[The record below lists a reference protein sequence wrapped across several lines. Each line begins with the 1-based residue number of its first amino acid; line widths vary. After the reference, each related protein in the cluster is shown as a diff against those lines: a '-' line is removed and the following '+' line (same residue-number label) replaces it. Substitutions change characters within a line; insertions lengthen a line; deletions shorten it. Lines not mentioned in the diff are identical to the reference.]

1 MWVKVFT
8 LPVINIKLN
17 LGTQA
22 KGGVFLQKILEPL
35 GFLVYI
41 VILLYMGIYI
51 YRNHNGNRVHMAFG
65 SLGMTLAIGE
75 SIYFIPRIY
84 ALITTG
90 FEENLTLLGW
100 GRIGH
105 LIVMTLFFSMLID
118 LNKECFG
125 LRKKVPLDKVLY
137 GLLVFRVVIGVFPQ
151 NGHFQ
156 LQPDRTFLLLRTIP
170 LIAYLIIVA
179 IVIIICSWNRGTP
192 GMPLLAFMLIP
203 LGFIV
208 EPEFIG
214 NSSYV
219 MLAIKSVIRALLLLG
234 IVFIGFREVRK
245 ANELSRF

>member
-1 MWVKVFT
+1 MKVFT

-51 YRNHNGNRVHMAFG
+51 YRNHNGNRVHMAFA
-65 SLGMTLAIGE
+65 SLAMTLAIGE
-75 SIYFIPRIY
+75 SIYFVSRIY

-90 FEENLTLLGW
+90 LEDNLKLLGW

-125 LRKKVPLDKVLY
+125 LRKRVPLDKLLY
-137 GLLVFRVVIGVFPQ
+137 GLLIFRVVIGIFPQ

-156 LQPDRTFLLLRTIP
+156 LQPDRTFLMLRTVP
-170 LIAYLIIVA
+170 LIAYLAIVA
-179 IVIIICSWNRGTP
+179 VVIIICSWKRGAS
-192 GMPLLAFMLIP
+192 GMPLLAVILVP

-208 EPEFIG
+208 EPDLIE
-214 NSSYV
+214 NSSYLWLV
-219 MLAIKSVIRALLLLG
+219 IKSVIRSLLLLG
-234 IVFIGFREVRK
+234 IVFIGYKEVRK

>member
-1 MWVKVFT
+1 MKVFT
-8 LPVINIKLN
+8 LPLINIKLN
-17 LGTQA
+17 IGTQT

-35 GFLVYI
+35 GFLIYI

-51 YRNHNGNRVHMAFG
+51 YRNHSGNRVHIAFG
-65 SLGMTLAIGE
+65 SLAITLAIAEG
-75 SIYFIPRIY
+75 IYFIPRIY

-90 FEENLTLLGW
+90 LEENLRLLGW

-125 LRKKVPLDKVLY
+125 LRRKVPLDKLLY
-137 GLLVFRVVIGVFPQ
+137 GLLVFRVIIGIFPQ

-179 IVIIICSWNRGTP
+179 IVMIICSWNRGAT
-192 GMPLLAFMLIP
+192 GMPLIAVMLVP

-208 EPEFIG
+208 ELELIE
-214 NSSYV
+214 NSSYII
-219 MLAIKSVIRALLLLG
+219 LAIKSVIRAMLLLG
-234 IVFIGFREVRK
+234 IVFIGFKQVRK